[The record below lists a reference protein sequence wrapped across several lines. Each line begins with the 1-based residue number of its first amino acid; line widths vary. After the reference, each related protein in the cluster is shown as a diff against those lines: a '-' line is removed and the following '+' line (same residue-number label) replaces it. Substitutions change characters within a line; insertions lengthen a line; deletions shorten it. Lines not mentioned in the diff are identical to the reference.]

1 MAQFNSI
8 KAKNECAY
16 AWHWRV
22 DANMLIFG
30 DWLGFCILITKP
42 TPGSIMIK
50 RFSSIAKTKFK
61 YQVITHYLKVES

>member
-22 DANMLIFG
+22 DANTLIIV
-30 DWLGFCILITKP
+30 DLLGLLYLDN
-42 TPGSIMIK
+42 
-50 RFSSIAKTKFK
+50 KTYTRYNNDEKIFK
-61 YQVITHYLKVES
+61 YCKNKI